1 MTGHK
6 VNVFS
11 ILTLR
16 KCHEKKAFLF
26 TQWAVKPS
34 PCVASKPV
42 QVMSVGRELWS
53 HGDSCKCT
61 HSINNAVLSCV
72 NYSIQGFANAH
83 SAEQVRLCY
92 SKTQRDIERSHRRA
106 WPTLRNQHVLG
117 CSLVKVSSV
126 WLKLVLSEENK
137 PSDDMI
143 MCENVQ
149 LVHENT
155 QE

>member
-1 MTGHK
+1 M
-6 VNVFS
+6 
-11 ILTLR
+11 
-16 KCHEKKAFLF
+16 EKKASFFF
-26 TQWAVKPS
+26 TQWAICLKPS
-34 PCVASKPV
+34 PCVASKPI
-42 QVMSVGRELWS
+42 QVMSAGRELWS
-53 HGDSCKCT
+53 HVDLCKCT
-61 HSINNAVLSCV
+61 HSINNAVLLFV

-83 SAEQVRLCY
+83 SAEQVCLYY
-92 SKTQRDIERSHRRA
+92 SKTQRERSHRRA

-117 CSLVKVSSV
+117 CSLVSTDIKKVFSV

-137 PSDDMI
+137 PSDEMI